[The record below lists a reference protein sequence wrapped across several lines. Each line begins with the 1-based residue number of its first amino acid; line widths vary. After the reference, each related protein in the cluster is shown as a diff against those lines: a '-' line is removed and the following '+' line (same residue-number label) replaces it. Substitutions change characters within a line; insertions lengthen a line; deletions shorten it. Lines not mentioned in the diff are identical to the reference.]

1 MRSPLIINKR
11 QIWGDILGRFSSQR
25 QPDKKNEEIKKYQKA
40 LQTLAE
46 ASEGAL
52 RGALLGFEYLFTG
65 VAGSEWQIAKDAKT
79 TLRGC
84 YVESGWALTPATPE
98 LIISGYVYRT
108 SDGRAII
115 FDRAGDVL
123 GAVELHYVQGKVI
136 SIFWKRKLIARR
148 R

>member
-1 MRSPLIINKR
+1 M
-11 QIWGDILGRFSSQR
+11 
-25 QPDKKNEEIKKYQKA
+25 EI
-40 LQTLAE
+40 LAE

-52 RGALLGFEYLFTG
+52 QGARLGFEYLVTG

-79 TLRGC
+79 TLHGC

-98 LIISGYVYRT
+98 LIISGHIRRI
-108 SDGRAII
+108 SDGRALI
-115 FDRAGDVL
+115 FDRTGDVL
-123 GAVELHYVQGKVI
+123 GTVEHHYIQGKVI